1 MKPGTKPKP
10 TELKRLQGNPGGRKL
25 PSMVETV
32 SISTQ
37 IPIPPAYLRRE
48 GRELWQL
55 IWSHCARW
63 LNPIT
68 DRGIIL
74 RYCEFIDERDA
85 IRDVIAEEGSVSR
98 GYNDQPRPHP
108 LFNRLG
114 VIERQMTQLED
125 RLGLNPSE
133 RGRMGHTEVKA
144 ESALERL
151 ITNRATQREVR

>member
-10 TELKRLQGNPGGRKL
+10 AELKRLQGNPGGRKL
-25 PSMVETV
+25 PERAEPIFV
-32 SISTQ
+32 STD
-37 IPIPPAYLRRE
+37 IPKPPAYLRQE

-55 IWSHCARW
+55 IWRNCAHW

-85 IRDVIAEEGSVSR
+85 IREVIAHEGSVSR

-133 RGRMGHTEVKA
+133 RGRMGHTEVKT
-144 ESALERL
+144 EGVLEKL
-151 ITNRATQREVR
+151 IADRQNRR